1 MTVSNTSNEP
11 DEYYMADELESVI
24 SIDYTPYE
32 QDDINETDAIHET
45 DATHETGIARELESK
60 TIGNFTYFIFFG
72 KNLFLLT
79 FDSLLFFTLLC
90 FALESLPNPD
100 PIPARQCLSL
110 TTNPPRAAGK

>member
-45 DATHETGIARELESK
+45 DTTHETNTMHEADTTYEAYKARELESK
-60 TIGNFTYFIFFG
+60 TIGNFTYFIFLEG
-72 KNLFLLT
+72 I
-79 FDSLLFFTLLC
+79 FFFC
-90 FALESLPNPD
+90 
-100 PIPARQCLSL
+100 
-110 TTNPPRAAGK
+110 